1 MSSLTAVIIDS
12 DAVQAASLKKYLIE
26 SAGWRIAGEARDLA
40 AGHEIILRTKP
51 NLIIIEL
58 EVNSQAAPGFI
69 ESIAR
74 ENPTAGIIAT
84 SADSSAENI
93 LRAIRSG
100 CSEFLPRPVIQEDLA
115 RASAKLERAQSGA
128 SGQNQIGKVISCFAA
143 KGGSGCTTVAVN
155 IAAALKEI
163 TGKEVLLADLDL
175 DGGGADVFLN
185 LKPKYSIADAS
196 RNLSK
201 LDKSFLRGVVS
212 RHSSGISLLSCPT
225 RINEM
230 AEIDQRRLPAVLEQL
245 KRVFD
250 YVVLDVGSGYGE
262 TGLRGIKNS
271 DLMVMVTT
279 LSLPSIGN
287 TQKALEYFAGMG
299 LSSKGIKLLVN
310 RHSKKDEIS
319 IKDAEKVFGKK
330 VSWLVPNSYLDA
342 KNSENKGQPL
352 VKLFPASEVAKS
364 YITIAKELEE
374 MISQPIAA

>member
-1 MSSLTAVIIDS
+1 M
-12 DAVQAASLKKYLIE
+12 
-26 SAGWRIAGEARDLA
+26 
-40 AGHEIILRTKP
+40 
-51 NLIIIEL
+51 
-58 EVNSQAAPGFI
+58 
-69 ESIAR
+69 
-74 ENPTAGIIAT
+74 
-84 SADSSAENI
+84 
-93 LRAIRSG
+93 
-100 CSEFLPRPVIQEDLA
+100 
-115 RASAKLERAQSGA
+115 
-128 SGQNQIGKVISCFAA
+128 
-143 KGGSGCTTVAVN
+143 AVN
-155 IAAALKEI
+155 IAAALKET
-163 TGKEVLLADLDL
+163 TGKEVLLVDLDL
-175 DGGGADVFLN
+175 DGGCADVFLN
-185 LKPKYSIADAS
+185 LKPKYSVADAS

-212 RHSSGISLLSCPT
+212 RHSSGISLLSCPAK
-225 RINEM
+225 INEM
-230 AEIDQRRLPAVLEQL
+230 AEIDQRRLVPVLEQL

-250 YVVLDVGSGYGE
+250 YVVLDIGSGYGE

-319 IKDAEKVFGKK
+319 IKDAEKVLGKK
-330 VSWLVPNSYLDA
+330 VSWLVPNSYIDA

-364 YITIAKELEE
+364 YITIAKGLEE